1 MQPVPYAYLLSG
13 IFRGAYAVLAGSRI
27 RWLMPPARCG
37 PVLPRAAPLCC
48 LLCMGVRT
56 GSTVVNMAYRVED
69 ADTEDPVVVSP
80 LLLKLCAARLLLR
93 SLSA

>member
-1 MQPVPYAYLLSG
+1 
-13 IFRGAYAVLAGSRI
+13 
-27 RWLMPPARCG
+27 
-37 PVLPRAAPLCC
+37 
-48 LLCMGVRT
+48 MGVRT